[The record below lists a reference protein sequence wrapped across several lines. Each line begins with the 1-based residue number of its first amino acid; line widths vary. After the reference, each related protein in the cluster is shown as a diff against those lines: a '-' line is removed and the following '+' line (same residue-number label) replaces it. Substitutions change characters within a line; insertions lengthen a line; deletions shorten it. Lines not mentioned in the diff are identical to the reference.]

1 MKNWM
6 FKCQDV
12 SRLISESLDRKMT
25 LQERM
30 GIRMHLMMC
39 HLCRRHKRQL
49 EFISGLMT
57 AYRRHLVQNPAGEQL
72 STEARLRM
80 KQTLAARMESEA

>member
-1 MKNWM
+1 MNHWM
-6 FKCQDV
+6 FKCRDV
-12 SRLISESLDRKMT
+12 TRLVSESMDRKMT

-30 GIRMHLMMC
+30 GVRMHLIMC

-49 EFISGLMT
+49 EFIRGLMA
-57 AYRRHLVQNPAGEQL
+57 AYRRHLEQNPAEEQL

-80 KQTLAARMESEA
+80 KQILAARTESEA